1 MEETQVSR
9 TLLQE
14 ILVALNDIPNQVY
27 GGRRWQTT
35 YQLAAELSR
44 VLKTAPDGKPS

>member
-1 MEETQVSR
+1 MEETTVPR
-9 TLLQE
+9 VLLQE

-27 GGRRWQTT
+27 GGVRWQTT

-44 VLKTAPDGKPS
+44 VLKTSPDSRRS